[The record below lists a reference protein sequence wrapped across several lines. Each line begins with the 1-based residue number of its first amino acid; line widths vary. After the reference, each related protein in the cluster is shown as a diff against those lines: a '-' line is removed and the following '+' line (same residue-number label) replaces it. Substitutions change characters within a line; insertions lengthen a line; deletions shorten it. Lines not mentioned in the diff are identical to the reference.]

1 MTKGKKF
8 VWIKPP
14 SEEMEGDWKRFLT
27 IGFILKRALKFDDL
41 FTFDSDEVKKLLLAE
56 NKVENEEVEK
66 EKSEEEDEENIYDR
80 DTTTGLI
87 RCRHTFR
94 GKGEYL
100 AKPDKV
106 ISILK
111 NESFPFLKGDDI
123 PLSAKVI
130 IAILSSIYAEECTRF
145 AIGDLNKIFSLI
157 DIALEKSWLE
167 GEKLFNYTKS
177 KESYLEMSYD
187 SEDMNYSVWL
197 NKRAYKEIFAI
208 DTQTTFPMEHFPD
221 NRMSSLRRKRFF
233 SDDFERNQ
241 SKNRERKSKFIPEVT
256 LNDIVLP
263 EESNLKV
270 RFIVK
275 TAQLKKKM
283 KFTLLFYGPPGTGK
297 TYTGQAIAGELRRN
311 LMVFDL
317 SKVLDMFVGGT
328 EKVIS
333 HYFEMAYKTNSIIF
347 IDEADSLLK
356 ARESSNR
363 SWENSQVNH
372 LLSLIEKKKASVIL
386 CTNLYDALDPA
397 LLRRMD
403 EIIEF
408 TIPSEVEREEIWKK
422 ELKKNGLPFEKLDF
436 TSLRKI
442 KITGGLIANAVS
454 TAMKKKFLF
463 EDEIEINDEFLKS
476 LAYDELKKMN
486 LSSIKKKT
494 VGFGSDDD

>member
-66 EKSEEEDEENIYDR
+66 EKSEEEGEENIYDR

-87 RCRHTFR
+87 KFR
-94 GKGEYL
+94 DTGRSRGEYL
-100 AKPDKV
+100 KNPEKV

-130 IAILSSIYAEECTRF
+130 IAILSSLYAEECARY
-145 AIGDLNKIFSLI
+145 AICDLNKIFSLI
-157 DIALEKSWLE
+157 DIPLEKSWLE
-167 GEKLFNYTKS
+167 GEKLFNYAKS
-177 KESYLEMSYD
+177 KGSYLEMSFD
-187 SEDMNYSVWL
+187 SEDLNYSVWL

-208 DTQTTFPMEHFPD
+208 ETKMTFPMEHFPE
-221 NRMSSLRRKRFF
+221 NRMSPLKRRRFF
-233 SDDFERNQ
+233 FDDPEHKSFKRNE
-241 SKNRERKSKFIPEVT
+241 NRKQFIPEVT
-256 LNDIVLP
+256 LDDVVLP
-263 EESNLKV
+263 DESKLKV

-275 TAQLKKKM
+275 MAQAKKTN
-283 KFTLLFYGPPGTGK
+283 FTVLFYGPPGTGK
-297 TYTGQAIAGELRRN
+297 TYTAQAIAGELHKN
-311 LMVFDL
+311 LEVFDL
-317 SKVLDMFVGGT
+317 SKVLNMFVGGT
-328 EKVIS
+328 EKIIS
-333 HYFEMAYKTNSIIF
+333 SSFEMAQKTKSIIF
-347 IDEADSLLK
+347 IDEADSFLK
-356 ARESSNR
+356 ERVASNR
-363 SWENSQVNH
+363 TWENSQVNH
-372 LLSLIEKKKASVIL
+372 LLSLIEKKKVSVIL

-403 EIIEF
+403 ELIEF

-422 ELKKNGLPFEKLDF
+422 ELKKTGLPFENIDF

-454 TAMKKKFLF
+454 TAMKKKFLL
-463 EDEIEINDEFLKS
+463 EDEIEINGEFLKS

-486 LSSIKKKT
+486 LSSIKKKP
-494 VGFGSDDD
+494 VGFGNEDD